1 MSRRSVIRGS
11 VGVAAA
17 GALARPYIANAQ
29 AKTAAIWV
37 GQGFVPAE
45 DAALKKTVADY
56 EKASG
61 NKIDYSIMPFMAL
74 NQKSISAMTS
84 GDVPDLIFSDAPT
97 VILPVNAWNDRLVD
111 MTDVVETQK
120 DKFTETAL
128 LSASF
133 YNGTTKKRA
142 YYLAPVKQA
151 SAPFHVWGDLVE
163 KAGFKM
169 SDVPTKKWDDT
180 WNFFKPVQKE
190 LRAKGM
196 RKMYTIGLQITT
208 VGPNDGN
215 NLFYHFLIANGGQDI
230 ITKDGKLH
238 TDDPK
243 VREAAIT
250 LGRVH
255 DGSLQGRLC
264 AAGGAELE
272 RRRRQQRLPRKAVRD
287 EFRRHAF
294 ARARGHPRTRRAIT
308 RKCGC

>member
-1 MSRRSVIRGS
+1 MANMNRRSVLAGS
-11 VGVAAA
+11 VSLAAA
-17 GALARPYIANAQ
+17 SVLARPYVANAQ
-29 AKTAAIWV
+29 AKTANIWV
-37 GQGFVPAE
+37 GQGFVPQE

-61 NKIDYSIMPFMAL
+61 NKIEYSIMPFMAL
-74 NQKSISAMTS
+74 YQKSISAMTS

-133 YNGTTKKRA
+133 YNGTTKKRSF
-142 YYLAPVKQA
+142 YLAPVKQA
-151 SAPFHVWGDLVE
+151 SAPIHVWGDLVE

-243 VREAAIT
+243 VHEAAIHAVEFMTGLYKDGYVPPEALSWNDADDNVQRFT
-250 LGRVH
+250 LAGAAH
-255 DGSLQGRLC
+255 GPLDGDPNSWDP
-264 AAGGAELE
+264 
-272 RRRRQQRLPRKAVRD
+272 RR
-287 EFRRHAF
+287 
-294 ARARGHPRTRRAIT
+294 
-308 RKCGC
+308 